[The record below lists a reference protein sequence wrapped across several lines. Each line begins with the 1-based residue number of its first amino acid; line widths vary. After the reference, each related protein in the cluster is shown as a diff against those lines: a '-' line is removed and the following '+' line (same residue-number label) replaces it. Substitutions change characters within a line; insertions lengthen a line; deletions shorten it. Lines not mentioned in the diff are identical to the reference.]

1 MRVLFVLLACL
12 ALSARAE
19 LGLYPQSP
27 PPGSEA
33 VLLDVRPLAA
43 CKARSVAGA
52 RCLPAGD
59 FLDARGR
66 LAPWREVVWLFSTVG
81 LTGAETVIVLGDD
94 ATDRRFVAGLLEL
107 AGQRRVELTKRPLAA
122 LWTAG
127 WPAGRGRERNFAR
140 QVAYTAAMREGEIV
154 LPHEPRPATAV
165 TDADPRHALARWV
178 DLRLAGKARRILLG
192 GQT

>member
-1 MRVLFVLLACL
+1 MRALIGLLVCL
-12 ALSARAE
+12 ALPARAE
-19 LGLYPQSP
+19 LALHSASAP
-27 PPGSEA
+27 PSGGA
-33 VLLDVRPLAA
+33 ALLDVRPLAA
-43 CKARSVAGA
+43 CQARSVAGA

-66 LAPWREVVWLFSTVG
+66 LAPWREVLWLFSTVG
-81 LTGAETVIVLGDD
+81 LTGAETVIVIGDD

-122 LWTAG
+122 LWAAG
-127 WPAGRGRERNFAR
+127 WSAGPGRERDFAR

-154 LPHEPRPATAV
+154 LPHEARPANAV
-165 TDADPRHALARWV
+165 ADADPRHALARWV